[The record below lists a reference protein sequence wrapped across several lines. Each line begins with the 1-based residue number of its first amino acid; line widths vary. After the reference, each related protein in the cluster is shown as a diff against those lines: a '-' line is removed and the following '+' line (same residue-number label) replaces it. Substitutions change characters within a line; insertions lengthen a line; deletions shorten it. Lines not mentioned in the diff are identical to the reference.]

1 MNIEIESLTTNKT
14 QEESILKAHKES
26 LKKIEQDYLNN
37 KDKAIEF
44 LVKALL
50 DVDLIVPDVVIG
62 RFAHKLLINK

>member
-1 MNIEIESLTTNKT
+1 MAKFIIPFNLMSTFYITVEAENK
-14 QEESILKAHKES
+14 E
-26 LKKIEQDYLNN
+26 
-37 KDKAIEF
+37 KAIEF

>member
-1 MNIEIESLTTNKT
+1 MNVEKDSLTTNKT
-14 QEESILKAHKES
+14 QEEAILNAHKES
-26 LKKIEQDYLNN
+26 IKKIEQDYLNN
-37 KDKAIEF
+37 KDKAIEY